1 MKARRVTASLLPLLF
16 VLALAL
22 APAGACVAADAPGAP
37 VGAVY
42 VTTLP
47 AGADIWVDGTYV
59 GRAPV
64 LVEALAPGHHA
75 LTITRTGWVV
85 REVDVSVPAGGVAMS
100 STQLVAGPRA
110 FAGTQ
115 AGTLVIRQ
123 LPPGANLTLDGAAFK
138 AEPGR
143 AVPLPAGTHKMI
155 AASPKGR
162 IERSFTVLPDTATEL
177 VLRPDAVASEAH
189 SAVVA
194 PADDYVGADA
204 YTIEGSKI
212 VVRANGHVV
221 VAHFGDTSVR
231 YDGAAIAYDAAPTSI
246 AGRLYLPLALLQKI
260 SDDPSKAH

>member
-1 MKARRVTASLLPLLF
+1 MKGRRITASLMPLLF
-16 VLALAL
+16 AFVLAPTGVRA
-22 APAGACVAADAPGAP
+22 AADGPSLAA
-37 VGAVY
+37 GAVY

-64 LVEALAPGHHA
+64 LVDALAPGHHA

-110 FAGTQ
+110 FAGTP

-123 LPPGANLTLDGAAFK
+123 LPSGANLTIDGVAFK
-138 AEPGR
+138 AEPGHP
-143 AVPLPAGTHKMI
+143 VPLPAGPHKI
-155 AASPKGR
+155 VSVSPKGR
-162 IERSFTVLPDTATEL
+162 IERRFTVLPDTATEL
-177 VLRPDAVASEAH
+177 VLRPDTIAAEAH